1 MPPRKVVVIPDSEP
15 VAAPRKA
22 IVIRDEAP
30 PAEELVSAVEETA
43 VAEATDAAAVAQTA
57 AEAAPALASTI
68 ADAAKMFAA
77 PASVVDMQE
86 KVRSMLEKGLIETR
100 ATYSKAKTAADE
112 ASNAVETS
120 YANAKSGIVEM
131 NVKALEALRASADA
145 NFDFLKSIFNVRSAA
160 DFVSLQ
166 TEFTRKQVE
175 MLTGQTKELG
185 ALAQKVA
192 NDTVEP
198 LKAQAAKTFQ
208 IAV

>member
-1 MPPRKVVVIPDSEP
+1 MAPRKVVV
-15 VAAPRKA
+15 KA
-22 IVIRDEAP
+22 IAMRESAP
-30 PAEELVSAVEETA
+30 AVEEAATGELADAA
-43 VAEATDAAAVAQTA
+43 VQTYAEYDAAVAQA
-57 AEAAPALASTI
+57 AKVAAPAVSSAI
-68 ADAAKMFAA
+68 ADAVKIFAA
-77 PASVVDMQE
+77 PASVADMQE
-86 KVRSMLEKGLIETR
+86 KVRAMLEKGLIETR

-120 YANAKSGIVEM
+120 FANAKSGIVEI

-145 NFDFLKSIFNVRSAA
+145 NFDFLKSIFNVTSAS

-175 MLTGQTKELG
+175 LLTGQTKELG

-198 LKAQAAKTFQ
+198 LKAQAAKTFK